1 MDAYDKYPSEF
12 DPTTSAGGAAHA
24 APAEAPPSQV
34 APSAIGNDERRMHVR
49 AYN

>member
-12 DPTTSAGGAAHA
+12 DPPAAAGAAHE
-24 APAEAPPSQV
+24 APAGAPPSQV

-49 AYN
+49 A